1 MVYSISPDIPDAA
14 ARLSNTSLSS
24 WMHPGAPVSPSVDS
38 RLIMEDMP
46 TSSTAIQVNAEL
58 RELYIKA
65 TRQLRESEAREL
77 RLQDDLRQ
85 KARELSIARSQEGAN
100 REVDSLRRE
109 VERRDAEID
118 NLRSIV
124 KRVGEEHARTLDD
137 LASSLQV
144 AQQAQLEPAKKDVQ
158 IQHFESALSWAVG
171 DGASQVERQRLTAE
185 NSRLQTQAALL
196 DVRLA
201 GALAARTG
209 VVDEQESVR
218 QQLRDNERIISQQ
231 SREIARLADKARLL
245 SLDKDRLLDEVR
257 TGTSRPAP
265 EQPKDAGRGVA
276 DLHERLLE
284 RDMAISALKHLL
296 HQAAL
301 DAHNTAPGEG
311 AQAQLALREEILAV
325 RERNILL
332 EADLK
337 VHAALTEELRE
348 EIWKSAAQRDPAM
361 RTTKLHGEPL
371 TQQGQSL
378 QDYRKQ
384 RGV

>member
-1 MVYSISPDIPDAA
+1 MQ
-14 ARLSNTSLSS
+14 
-24 WMHPGAPVSPSVDS
+24 PGVPATPIVDS
-38 RLIMEDMP
+38 RINTMEDTP
-46 TSSTAIQVNAEL
+46 LSSTAIEVNAEL

-85 KARELSIARSQEGAN
+85 KGRELSLARSQEGAM
-100 REVDSLRRE
+100 RE
-109 VERRDAEID
+109 VEGLRRDLERSDAEIG

-144 AQQAQLEPAKKDVQ
+144 AQNAQLEPAKKDVR
-158 IQHFESALSWAVG
+158 IQNLESALSWAIG
-171 DGASQVERQRLTAE
+171 DGAAEVERQRLTAE
-185 NSRLQTQAALL
+185 NSRLHTQVALL

-218 QQLRDNERIISQQ
+218 KQLRDNASVISQQ
-231 SREIARLADKARLL
+231 SREIARMADKGRIL
-245 SLDKDRLLDEVR
+245 SLEKDRLLEQVR
-257 TGTSRPAP
+257 SGTSAP
-265 EQPKDAGRGVA
+265 HQEQPKDGGMSVA

-284 RDMAISALKHLL
+284 KDMALSALKHQL

-301 DAHNTAPGEG
+301 DAQNTAPGQG
-311 AQAQLALREEILAV
+311 AQAQMAQREEILAV

-332 EADLK
+332 ETDLK
-337 VHAALTEELRE
+337 VHSTLTEELRE
-348 EIWKSAAQRDPAM
+348 ELWQIKASKDSAM
-361 RTTKLHGEPL
+361 RTTKLNGESL
-371 TQQGQSL
+371 SQQGQSL

-384 RGV
+384 RGF